1 MKPLRSFQGKLLLL
15 FLLIHV
21 VTVGVLMTTV
31 SASAYEALETASGEH
46 LLDLARV
53 ASHDLDER
61 LQSRWDAVRSLA
73 SNPENLESLMQRL
86 SLPGKGGEGTEL
98 WLLDFRGRVL
108 ARNGRHPSREDGVPF
123 AAASWW
129 PRVRNGHPMAQVFS
143 EGGRTRVLF
152 AFPVIDQRHAEGAL
166 IARFDLSSVHAGTV
180 RKGFDVVLLDGEKPL
195 VGALPEPVIR
205 ELRTLSTASTGR
217 DSVLRGET
225 FYRVVPV
232 EGFAREHGF
241 KWSLVL
247 SAPAERISGPVE
259 EMRQRMLQGGAVT
272 AVLLVLVVSWRA
284 RRLLRPLK
292 EIRDTMRRIIGGGE
306 LNQRLQV
313 QARDE
318 LGSIARTFNQM
329 LDRLERRTEELERSK
344 EQLSLLAQITSTSPN
359 ALIMLGN
366 EGEIRVWNEAAEKL
380 FGWPR
385 PEVLGASFVERALP
399 QEARARLTELI
410 TRARG
415 GEPVDAELTVLTG
428 RVGAIP
434 VQLTVSRVLD
444 AQGQVQGHVCIV
456 RDLREYKRLRESLV
470 QSEKMAAV
478 GTLVAGLS
486 HELNN
491 PLGIILGFAQGL
503 LRKSS
508 LDDVSRTAL
517 LSIEK
522 QTQRCAGLVRALLD
536 FSRKTDPQRERIDVG
551 AMLARVR
558 EQAGAQALRAQVR
571 LEVLQP
577 STEDLPR
584 LEANMPELESALL
597 NLIGNALDAT
607 PLGGRV
613 YVGAR
618 VSPASDG
625 VELFVTDTGSGM
637 SPDVLQRIFDPFFS
651 TKPVGQGTGLGL
663 SITRSIVEA
672 HGGRIDVESAPGTGT
687 TVRLRFPGAP
697 APAQRAEASA

>member
-1 MKPLRSFQGKLLLL
+1 
-15 FLLIHV
+15 
-21 VTVGVLMTTV
+21 MTTV
-31 SASAYEALETASGEH
+31 SGGAHEALETASREH
-46 LLDLARV
+46 LLDLARF
-53 ASHDLDER
+53 ASRDLDER
-61 LQSRWDAVRSLA
+61 LQLRWDAVRSLA
-73 SNPENLESLMQRL
+73 ANPETLESLMRRL
-86 SLPGKGGEGTEL
+86 SLPGKEGEGAEL
-98 WLLDFRGRVL
+98 WLLDLKGRVI
-108 ARNGRHPSREDGVPF
+108 ARNDPSRAEGVAFTQAP
-123 AAASWW
+123 WW

-143 EGGRTRVLF
+143 EGGRARVLF
-152 AFPVIDQRHAEGAL
+152 AFPVIDQRHTEAAL
-166 IARFDLSSVHAGTV
+166 VARFDLSLVHAGSP
-180 RKGFDVVLLDGEKPL
+180 REGFDVVLLEGRTPL
-195 VGALPEPVIR
+195 VGALPEPVVR
-205 ELRTLSTASTGR
+205 ELRSLSTAPTRR
-217 DSVLRGET
+217 DSVLLGET
-225 FYRVVPV
+225 FYLLVPV
-232 EGFAREHGF
+232 EGFARQHGF
-241 KWSLVL
+241 TWSLVL
-247 SAPAERISGPVE
+247 SVPAERISGPVDV
-259 EMRQRMLQGGAVT
+259 MRWRMLQGGAVM
-272 AVLLVLVVSWRA
+272 ALLLVLVVFFRT
-284 RRLLRPLK
+284 RLLLRPLK
-292 EIRDTMRRIIGGGE
+292 QIRDTMRRIIGGGE
-306 LNQRLQV
+306 LNQRIQV
-313 QARDE
+313 QSGDE
-318 LGSIARTFNQM
+318 LGSVARTFNQM
-329 LDRLERRTEELERSK
+329 LDRLERRTGELERSR

-359 ALIMLGN
+359 AILMLDN
-366 EGEIRVWNEAAEKL
+366 EGGIRVWNEAAEKL

-385 PEVLGASFVERALP
+385 PEVMGASFVERAVP
-399 QEARARLTELI
+399 QEGRAPFKELVSRARE
-410 TRARG
+410 

-428 RVGAIP
+428 QAAAIP
-434 VQLTVSRVLD
+434 VQLTVSRALD

-508 LDDVSRTAL
+508 LDEPSRMAL

-536 FSRKTDPQRERIDVG
+536 FSRKTDAQRERIDVG

-558 EQAGAQALRAQVR
+558 ELAGGQAVRGQVR

-577 STEDLPR
+577 SVEELPG
-584 LEANMPELESALL
+584 LEANMPEMESALM
-597 NLIGNALDAT
+597 NLVGNALDAT
-607 PLGGRV
+607 PPGGRV

-618 VSPASDG
+618 ISPARDG
-625 VELFVTDTGSGM
+625 VELFVTDTGVGM

-697 APAQRAEASA
+697 AQRAEACA